1 MTNAEGD
8 DVESRK
14 VSSQTFGIALT
25 VVALLFGWIQ
35 WAITSQ
41 TARIAV
47 AEAKAESAAQ
57 AASNYNFALSLQ
69 LSNVQN
75 DVKWIRE
82 KITELDANTT
92 RASR

>member
-1 MTNAEGD
+1 MTAAEGN
-8 DVESRK
+8 DVETRK
-14 VSSQTFGIALT
+14 VSSQTFAIALT
-25 VVALLFGWIQ
+25 VIALALGWIQ

-57 AASNYNFALSLQ
+57 AATTYNLTLSLQ
-69 LSNVQN
+69 LNSVQT

-82 KITELDANTT
+82 KLGEIDAA
-92 RASR
+92 RARR